1 MSYKKGAKYLIAV
14 NGYFD
19 GNMIQTLEKLNAR
32 KNQRVI
38 ITLLDENIQTNHNE
52 KKMKAAGS
60 LAKYANPNLIPMEE
74 GAWER
79 AVSDVKVTYLNYYID
94 D

>member
-1 MSYKKGAKYLIAV
+1 MISV

-19 GNMIQTLEKLNAR
+19 GNVIQTLEKLNAR

-38 ITLLDENIQTNHNE
+38 ITLLDEEIQTENSG
-52 KKMKAAGS
+52 KKTTAAGF
-60 LAKYANPNLIPMEE
+60 LKKYANPNLIPTED

-79 AVSDVKVTYLNYYID
+79 AVRDAKENT
-94 D
+94 

>member
-1 MSYKKGAKYLIAV
+1 MIAV

-38 ITLLDENIQTNHNE
+38 ITLLEEDIQINHNE

-79 AVSDVKVTYLNYYID
+79 AVSDVKVTYLN
-94 D
+94 

>member
-1 MSYKKGAKYLIAV
+1 MIAV

-19 GNMIQTLEKLNAR
+19 GTMIRTLEKLDAR

-38 ITLLDENIQTNHNE
+38 ITLLDEEIRIDNRE
-52 KKMKAAGS
+52 KKASTAG
-60 LAKYANPNLIPMEE
+60 LLEKYANPNLIPLEE

-79 AVSDVKVTYLNYYID
+79 VVGNGKENS
-94 D
+94 

>member
-1 MSYKKGAKYLIAV
+1 MVAV

-19 GNMIQTLEKLNAR
+19 GNVIQTLEKLNAR
-32 KNQRVI
+32 KNQHVI
-38 ITLLDENIQTNHNE
+38 ITLLDEDIQTNHYE

>member
-1 MSYKKGAKYLIAV
+1 MIAV

>member
-1 MSYKKGAKYLIAV
+1 MIAV

-79 AVSDVKVTYLNYYID
+79 AVSDVKETS
-94 D
+94 

>member
-1 MSYKKGAKYLIAV
+1 MIAV

-38 ITLLDENIQTNHNE
+38 ITLLDEDIQTNHNE

-79 AVSDVKVTYLNYYID
+79 AVSDLKENS
-94 D
+94 

>member
-1 MSYKKGAKYLIAV
+1 MIAV

-19 GNMIQTLEKLNAR
+19 GNVIQTLEKLNAR

-38 ITLLDENIQTNHNE
+38 ITLLDEEIETVNIRQ
-52 KKMKAAGS
+52 KMTAAGS
-60 LAKYANPNLIPMEE
+60 LAKYADPNLIPMEE

-79 AVSDVKVTYLNYYID
+79 TVRDVKENP
-94 D
+94 

>member
-1 MSYKKGAKYLIAV
+1 MIAV

-19 GNMIQTLEKLNAR
+19 GNVIRTLEKINAR

-38 ITLLDENIQTNHNE
+38 ITLLDEEIQADIKE
-52 KKMKAAGS
+52 KKISAAGS
-60 LAKYANPNLIPMEE
+60 LVKYANPNLIPMED

-79 AVSDVKVTYLNYYID
+79 AYIVCRNHIGFCGLSVNRI
-94 D
+94 

>member
-1 MSYKKGAKYLIAV
+1 MVAV

-19 GNMIQTLEKLNAR
+19 GNVIQTLEKLNAR

-38 ITLLDENIQTNHNE
+38 ITLLDEDIQTNHND
-52 KKMKAAGS
+52 KKIKAAGS

-79 AVSDVKVTYLNYYID
+79 AVSDVKETS
-94 D
+94 

>member
-1 MSYKKGAKYLIAV
+1 MIAV

-19 GNMIQTLEKLNAR
+19 GNVIQTLEKLNAR

-38 ITLLDENIQTNHNE
+38 ITLLDEEIETDNNRQKTN
-52 KKMKAAGS
+52 AAGS

-79 AVSDVKVTYLNYYID
+79 AVRDVKENS
-94 D
+94 

>member
-1 MSYKKGAKYLIAV
+1 MIAV

-38 ITLLDENIQTNHNE
+38 ITLLDEDIQTNHNE

-79 AVSDVKVTYLNYYID
+79 AVSDVKENS
-94 D
+94 

>member
-1 MSYKKGAKYLIAV
+1 MIAV

-38 ITLLDENIQTNHNE
+38 ITLLDEDIQTNHNE

-79 AVSDVKVTYLNYYID
+79 AVSDVKETS
-94 D
+94 

>member
-1 MSYKKGAKYLIAV
+1 MIAV

-19 GNMIQTLEKLNAR
+19 GSVIQTLEKLNAR

-38 ITLLDENIQTNHNE
+38 ITLLDEEIQMDNNRQTIS
-52 KKMKAAGS
+52 AAGS
-60 LAKYANPNLIPMEE
+60 LAKYADPSLIPMEE

-79 AVSDVKVTYLNYYID
+79 AVKDVKENS
-94 D
+94 

>member
-1 MSYKKGAKYLIAV
+1 MVAV

-19 GNMIQTLEKLNAR
+19 GNVIQTLEKLNAR

-38 ITLLDENIQTNHNE
+38 ITLLDEDIQTNHYE

-74 GAWER
+74 GAWDR

>member
-1 MSYKKGAKYLIAV
+1 LIAV

-38 ITLLDENIQTNHNE
+38 ITLLDEDIQTNHNE

-79 AVSDVKVTYLNYYID
+79 AVSDVKETS
-94 D
+94 

>member
-1 MSYKKGAKYLIAV
+1 MIAV

-38 ITLLDENIQTNHNE
+38 ITLLDEDIQTNHNE
-52 KKMKAAGS
+52 MKMKAAGS

-79 AVSDVKVTYLNYYID
+79 AVSDVKENS
-94 D
+94 

>member
-1 MSYKKGAKYLIAV
+1 MIAV

-19 GNMIQTLEKLNAR
+19 GNVIQTLEKLNAR

-38 ITLLDENIQTNHNE
+38 ITLLDEEIQTDYIE
-52 KKMKAAGS
+52 RKTSVAGA
-60 LAKYANPNLIPMEE
+60 LARYANPRLIPMED

-79 AVSDVKVTYLNYYID
+79 VVGDVKED
-94 D
+94 S

>member
-1 MSYKKGAKYLIAV
+1 MVAV

-19 GNMIQTLEKLNAR
+19 GNVIQTLEKLNAR

-38 ITLLDENIQTNHNE
+38 ITLLDEDIQTNHND
-52 KKMKAAGS
+52 KKIKAAGS

-79 AVSDVKVTYLNYYID
+79 AVSDIKVTYLNYYID

>member
-1 MSYKKGAKYLIAV
+1 MIAV

-19 GNMIQTLEKLNAR
+19 GSVIQTLEKLNAR

-38 ITLLDENIQTNHNE
+38 ITLLDEDIETDNNR
-52 KKMKAAGS
+52 KKINAAGS

-79 AVSDVKVTYLNYYID
+79 VVRDVKENS
-94 D
+94 

>member
-1 MSYKKGAKYLIAV
+1 MIAV

-38 ITLLDENIQTNHNE
+38 ITLLDEDIQTNHNE

-60 LAKYANPNLIPMEE
+60 LAKYANPNLIPREE

-79 AVSDVKVTYLNYYID
+79 AVSDVKETS
-94 D
+94 

>member
-1 MSYKKGAKYLIAV
+1 MIAV

-38 ITLLDENIQTNHNE
+38 ITLLDEDIQTNHNE

-60 LAKYANPNLIPMEE
+60 LAKYANPNLIPMDE

-79 AVSDVKVTYLNYYID
+79 AVSDVKETS
-94 D
+94 

>member
-1 MSYKKGAKYLIAV
+1 MIAV

-38 ITLLDENIQTNHNE
+38 ITLLDED
-52 KKMKAAGS
+52 MKAAGS

-79 AVSDVKVTYLNYYID
+79 AVSDVKETS
-94 D
+94 

>member
-1 MSYKKGAKYLIAV
+1 MIAV

-38 ITLLDENIQTNHNE
+38 ITLLDEDIQTNHNE

-60 LAKYANPNLIPMEE
+60 LAKYANPNLILMEE

-79 AVSDVKVTYLNYYID
+79 AVSDVKETS
-94 D
+94 

>member
-1 MSYKKGAKYLIAV
+1 MIAV

-38 ITLLDENIQTNHNE
+38 ITLLEEDIQINHNE

>member
-1 MSYKKGAKYLIAV
+1 MIAV

-38 ITLLDENIQTNHNE
+38 ITLLDEDIQINHNE

-60 LAKYANPNLIPMEE
+60 LAKYVNPNLIPMEE
-74 GAWER
+74 GA
-79 AVSDVKVTYLNYYID
+79 
-94 D
+94 

>member
-1 MSYKKGAKYLIAV
+1 MIAV

-38 ITLLDENIQTNHNE
+38 ITLLDDDIQTNHNE
-52 KKMKAAGS
+52 KKKPGKGLSVMSK
-60 LAKYANPNLIPMEE
+60 
-74 GAWER
+74 
-79 AVSDVKVTYLNYYID
+79 
-94 D
+94 

>member
-1 MSYKKGAKYLIAV
+1 MIAV

-60 LAKYANPNLIPMEE
+60 LAKYANPNLIPLEE